1 MAMPWRFSSAVQRPT
16 QVPQAPSRPN
26 RVAISRW
33 YDGRLSS
40 VSRLVII
47 AALAVSESRDC
58 SGRPV
63 LTAQEGE
70 VAALAPRDVV
80 VGVPLLRHP
89 EVAVEILRN
98 DRLQR
103 LQQMVRSTHR
113 AVPRFGCQ

>member
-1 MAMPWRFSSAVQRPT
+1 MAMPCRFSSAVQRPT

-58 SGRPV
+58 SGDQSSPPRNAKSRPS
-63 LTAQEGE
+63 LHGT
-70 VAALAPRDVV
+70 
-80 VGVPLLRHP
+80 
-89 EVAVEILRN
+89 
-98 DRLQR
+98 
-103 LQQMVRSTHR
+103 
-113 AVPRFGCQ
+113 